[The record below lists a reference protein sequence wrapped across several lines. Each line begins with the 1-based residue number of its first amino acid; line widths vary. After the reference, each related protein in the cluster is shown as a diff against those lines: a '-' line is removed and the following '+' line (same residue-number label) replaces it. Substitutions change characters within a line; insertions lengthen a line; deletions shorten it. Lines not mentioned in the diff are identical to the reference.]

1 MTTIQVVGLNHV
13 KTPVEIRERVAFPQD
28 QAPVF
33 LSELRAGPGVDE
45 ALLLST
51 CNRVEAYM
59 AGQAEEGAARAV
71 GLIARRG
78 GIPPEQ
84 LRPYVYQFRDE
95 QAVSH
100 LFRVASSLDSMVVG
114 ETQILS
120 QVKEAYRIA
129 KEAGV
134 TGRFM
139 NQLFQKAFNVAK
151 AVHTRTRIS
160 DGKVSVS
167 SVGVELASKVFR
179 DLADRRVLVL
189 GAGETGELTARC
201 FLDRGV
207 RNMSIANRGA
217 ERGEAVAARL
227 GALRVPL
234 ENLAEAL
241 PAADIVVA
249 CAAVERPLIT
259 VDMLQDA
266 MEKRGGRPMFVL
278 DIGVPRNV
286 ANEAD
291 VIPDLYVFNIDDLR
305 GVVDRNMAARR
316 AKMEQGASLVAEEA
330 REYFAILLGP
340 RP

>member
-1 MTTIQVVGLNHV
+1 
-13 KTPVEIRERVAFPQD
+13 
-28 QAPVF
+28 
-33 LSELRAGPGVDE
+33 
-45 ALLLST
+45 
-51 CNRVEAYM
+51 
-59 AGQAEEGAARAV
+59 
-71 GLIARRG
+71 
-78 GIPPEQ
+78 
-84 LRPYVYQFRDE
+84 
-95 QAVSH
+95 
-100 LFRVASSLDSMVVG
+100 
-114 ETQILS
+114 
-120 QVKEAYRIA
+120 
-129 KEAGV
+129 
-134 TGRFM
+134 
-139 NQLFQKAFNVAK
+139 
-151 AVHTRTRIS
+151 
-160 DGKVSVS
+160 
-167 SVGVELASKVFR
+167 
-179 DLADRRVLVL
+179 
-189 GAGETGELTARC
+189 
-201 FLDRGV
+201 
-207 RNMSIANRGA
+207 MSIANRGA